1 MEPRVML
8 GSMWFRTFARKT
20 CKQRKTKHAGAL
32 HCLFSHINT
41 SLKNFLSLS
50 FFLAICRVLQR
61 DTVTELWVCVPRNSP
76 SVFWLYVYV
85 SQDPKTHF
93 NLLKQTNN
101 ADFDTSLVLRLV
113 QKKQKN
119 GHTCICDSVRDSYC
133 CSIGTY
139 TDSQHT
145 HRIKGVS
152 VTVITSRR
160 AQWSKT
166 TVFWVK
172 WVPHWAESK
181 KSKAAERTSGHN
193 VVPWTV
199 SQSLGSS
206 GPSEQSGPLLQNL
219 QASRRLS
226 GWRWHR
232 PE

>member
-1 MEPRVML
+1 MHDFTHAHFPPETSQTLFSVTHIPDNSITKEDATLAHQHLSPTCFLSRETHLDSMEPRVML

-76 SVFWLYVYV
+76 SVFSLYVYV

-113 QKKQKN
+113 QKKTKKRTHLYLWFSKRQLLLLNWYLHWFSTHTQNKRCQCYSHYQQK
-119 GHTCICDSVRDSYC
+119 GSV
-133 CSIGTY
+133 
-139 TDSQHT
+139 
-145 HRIKGVS
+145 
-152 VTVITSRR
+152 
-160 AQWSKT
+160 
-166 TVFWVK
+166 
-172 WVPHWAESK
+172 E
-181 KSKAAERTSGHN
+181 
-193 VVPWTV
+193 
-199 SQSLGSS
+199 
-206 GPSEQSGPLLQNL
+206 
-219 QASRRLS
+219 
-226 GWRWHR
+226 
-232 PE
+232 